1 MLAVVKTLRTSVRI
15 KGQISKKL
23 IEVLIAEYGKDIQFT
38 RDPEDELVDV
48 FQTDWY
54 KKTKKTM
61 TPGIYMKIFREN
73 RNMTQAQLGKKL
85 GGMPRQHVSNMENGL
100 RPISKKIALKLSE
113 VFDVSVE
120 KFIGT

>member
-1 MLAVVKTLRTSVRI
+1 MLAVVKTPRTSVRI

>member
-85 GGMPRQHVSNMENGL
+85 GGLPRQHVSNMENGL

>member
-1 MLAVVKTLRTSVRI
+1 MLAVVKTPRTSVKI

-85 GGMPRQHVSNMENGL
+85 GGLPRQHVSNMENGL
-100 RPISKKIALKLSE
+100 RPISKRIALKLSE

-120 KFIGT
+120 KFIGP